1 MNPLNRGLPESQ
13 LFNGLFGEKNQPI
26 AGDSFILDPGK
37 SSGNEGY
44 FFSKDYDKFL
54 FLTAVQ
60 KYNMMHSSMTVSA
73 FPISN
78 PITGLYQGQQVLQLK
93 LSFISGNSNFGD
105 VRDPPSISGGITLVN
120 GLRPD
125 IIIDAHNAVISL
137 TAASS
142 FRVRFY
148 TFTKRYTTSG
158 PFIRN
163 EPLGVTYR
171 VNAGFSY
178 GTPKSIQSWCTDI
191 TQEMVC
197 KNGTGVTAAVWAKPQ
212 FAEALTLDLNADI
225 ENFSGYIL
233 LNFKDA
239 NYNDICWKRYT
250 APFSTFPLIRWPSN
264 AYYVRILTSEL
275 VSSTPNDVV
284 LLNPVHAI
292 LF

>member
-1 MNPLNRGLPESQ
+1 MNPIGLPKSQ
-13 LFNGLFGEKNQPI
+13 LFNGLFGEKNEPLV
-26 AGDSFILDPGK
+26 GDSFILDPGK
-37 SSGNEGY
+37 ASGNEGF

-60 KYNMMHSSMTVSA
+60 KYNMVHSTMTVSA

-78 PITGLYQGQQVLQLK
+78 PINGLYIAQQVLQVK

-105 VRDPPSISGGITLVN
+105 IREPPSLTAGITLVH
-120 GLRPD
+120 GLTPD
-125 IIIDAHNAVISL
+125 IVIDAHNAIISL

-142 FRVRFY
+142 FKVRFH
-148 TFTKRYTTSG
+148 TFTKLYTVSG
-158 PFIRN
+158 PFVHN
-163 EPLGVTYR
+163 YPLGVTYR
-171 VNAGFSY
+171 VNVGFSY

-197 KNGTGVTAAVWAKPQ
+197 KGGIGIDDAVWAKPQ
-212 FAEALTLDLNADI
+212 FAEALTIDINGDI

-239 NYNDICWKRYT
+239 NYNDICWKRYS
-250 APFSTFPLIRWPSN
+250 APFSSFPLIRWPTN
-264 AYYVRILTSEL
+264 AYYVRIITSEL
-275 VSSTPNDVV
+275 VSSTPNDVFN
-284 LLNPVHAI
+284 LNPVHAI